1 MYGSFWRKSIIARMA
16 HAFRVPVIMH
26 LHGSQLHIFFDQ
38 QPPWRKRIIRS
49 QLESCFAVLVLSAR
63 WEQFVRGIAPKSHV
77 VILPNY
83 VPVPAQRNHIAQ
95 VNSGCVFFFSGQIGS
110 RKGVFD
116 LLSAFRDARKVCPD
130 IRLRIAGDG
139 ELQQATMLTRE
150 LRLDDSVT
158 FLGWL
163 SAADIQRELG
173 VAEVF
178 VLPSHNEGLP
188 MSLLEAMACGLPVV
202 STRVGGIPELVT
214 DGVNGLLIVPGD
226 VEALTRSIILLAN
239 EPSLRAT
246 LGECARET
254 VRLRYSLETIM
265 PRLQYIYDSMLVPD
279 R

>member
-1 MYGSFWRKSIIARMA
+1 
-16 HAFRVPVIMH
+16 
-26 LHGSQLHIFFDQ
+26 
-38 QPPWRKRIIRS
+38 
-49 QLESCFAVLVLSAR
+49 
-63 WEQFVRGIAPKSHV
+63 
-77 VILPNY
+77 
-83 VPVPAQRNHIAQ
+83 
-95 VNSGCVFFFSGQIGS
+95 VFFFSGQIGS